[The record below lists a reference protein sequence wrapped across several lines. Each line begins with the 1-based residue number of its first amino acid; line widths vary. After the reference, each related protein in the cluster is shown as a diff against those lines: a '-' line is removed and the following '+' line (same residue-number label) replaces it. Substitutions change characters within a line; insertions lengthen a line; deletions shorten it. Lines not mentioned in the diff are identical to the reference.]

1 MFALIFVF
9 SVRELDPLVYM
20 LSRLAEDKQ
29 VYIEKNY
36 FLILS
41 TFENHGNISSFTQN
55 YPLPDVDFP

>member
-29 VYIEKNY
+29 VYIKKNY

-41 TFENHGNISSFTQN
+41 TFENHGDISSFTQN
-55 YPLPDVDFP
+55 YPLADVDFP

>member
-29 VYIEKNY
+29 VYIKKNY

-55 YPLPDVDFP
+55 YSLADVDFP